1 MDFWDILENKAKND
15 ESSASEM
22 NFWPWMLAS
31 LRPKWGATAF
41 SWHMW
46 QGAMPNGPAWELCRS
61 SLLLLLLI
69 TFIDSLART
78 KPNSRRRICTRQ
90 MAKLHNLLSLQHKC
104 HMENRQKIVGSN
116 KNGLGKWLLSLGPKQ
131 KGNFPL
137 ALPHNRNHIHKEARV
152 RTFEI
157 EATMFL
163 VFFNFCNRTCIKTRI
178 ENVLMPWT
186 KSAERIMLA
195 RV

>member
-104 HMENRQKIVGSN
+104 HVENRQKMSVATKMVWENSCCHLGQN
-116 KNGLGKWLLSLGPKQ
+116 KRVIFNW
-131 KGNFPL
+131 
-137 ALPHNRNHIHKEARV
+137 HILEIIFMKRTWV